1 MEHIHLTPEVD
12 TREHLVVI
20 GNGMAGCR
28 AVEELLARDP
38 ARFRV
43 TIFGAEPRV
52 NYNRIMLSPV
62 LAGEKSFDDI
72 VINGTEWYAANGIAL
87 IAGDPV
93 AAIDRAAK
101 TVTTRSGL
109 TESYDRLL
117 IATGSDPFIIPV
129 PGKDLPGVIAFRDM
143 DDVDTMLAAADAG
156 GDAVVIGGGLLG
168 LEAAHGLSLRGMK
181 VTVIHLM
188 PTLMERQLD
197 EAAGWLLK
205 QALEARGQTI
215 LTGADTAEI
224 VGDGKVEGVKLKDGT
239 LIPASLV
246 VMAVGIRPSTQ
257 LAREAGLAVGR
268 GIQVD
273 DHMVTSDP
281 AVLAVGECV
290 EHDGQVYGL
299 VAPLW
304 DMCRSLADGLV
315 EKPSGYRGSV
325 TSTKLKV
332 SGIDVFSAG
341 DFSGGDGCE
350 DIVLRDASRGV
361 YKRVIVRDNR
371 IVGAVLYG
379 DTADGSWY
387 FDLLKKQD
395 DVSDLRDLL
404 IFGQAFASGGG
415 AADPKAAVAALSDDA
430 EICGCNGVTKG
441 QVVSCIAK
449 GAHSLDAV
457 RGTCKASA
465 SCGSCTGLVET
476 LLALTLGDEVQ
487 AGPKT
492 MCKCTSFGHDDVRR
506 EIVAQGM
513 RSIPEVMQQL
523 HWTTPDGC
531 SSCRPALN
539 YYLLCALPGDYVD
552 DQQSRF
558 VNERL
563 HANIQKDG
571 TYSVVPRMW
580 GGLTNPTELRAIAD
594 VVEKYDAP
602 MVKVTGGQ
610 RLDIFGIKKEDL
622 PAVWADLNAA
632 GMVSGHAYGKALRT
646 VKTCVGSEWC
656 RFGTQDSTGLG
667 VKVERMSW
675 GSWMPHKFKIAVSGC
690 PRNCAEAT
698 IKDFGIVCVDSGYEL
713 HVGGN
718 GGIHVRVT
726 DLICK
731 VATEQEAMDYCAAF
745 IQLYREEAR
754 YLERT
759 APWIERVGVDYV
771 KARIVDDES
780 GREALRARFLFS
792 QSFSQDDPWAQR
804 AEGAEAEHHAPM
816 ARFIP
821 QGRAFLEEIGA

>member
-1 MEHIHLTPEVD
+1 MEHRPLKPDAD
-12 TREHLVVI
+12 TRQHLVVI

-38 ARFRV
+38 NRYRV

-72 VINGTEWYAANGIAL
+72 VINDAGWYADNGIAL
-87 IAGDPV
+87 VAGDPV
-93 AAIDRAAK
+93 ARIDRAAK
-101 TVTTRSGL
+101 TVTTRGGV

-181 VTVIHLM
+181 VTVLHLM

-246 VMAVGIRPSTQ
+246 VMAVGIRPSVA
-257 LAREAGLAVGR
+257 LARDAGLAVGR

-315 EKPSGYRGSV
+315 EKPTGYRGSV

-361 YKRVIVRDNR
+361 YKRVIVKDDR

-387 FDLLKKQD
+387 FDLLKKQE

-441 QVVSCIAK
+441 QVISCIAK

-465 SCGSCTGLVET
+465 SCGSCTGLVEN
-476 LLALTLGDEVQ
+476 LLALTLGDDVQ
-487 AGPKT
+487 SGPRT

-506 EIVAQGM
+506 EIVAQAM
-513 RSIPEVMQQL
+513 RSIPEVMHKL

-539 YYLLCALPGDYVD
+539 YYLLCALPGEYVD

-558 VNERL
+558 VNERM

-594 VVEKYDAP
+594 VVEKYNAP

-718 GGIHVRVT
+718 GGIHVRAT
-726 DLICK
+726 DLLCK
-731 VATEQEAMDYCAAF
+731 VATEHEAMDHCAAF
-745 IQLYREEAR
+745 IQLYREEAH

-771 KARIVDDES
+771 KARIVDDEV
-780 GREALRARFLFS
+780 GREALRARFLYS

-804 AEGAEAEHHAPM
+804 AEGAEAEHHAPL
-816 ARFIP
+816 ARFTP
-821 QGRAFLEEIGA
+821 QKEPA

>member
-1 MEHIHLTPEVD
+1 MEHRPLKPDAD

-38 ARFRV
+38 NRYRV

-62 LAGEKSFDDI
+62 LAGEKCFDDI
-72 VINGTEWYAANGIAL
+72 VINNAAWYADNGIAL
-87 IAGDPV
+87 VAGDPV
-93 AAIDRAAK
+93 LAIDRAAK

-109 TESYDRLL
+109 AESYDRLL

-205 QALEARGQTI
+205 NALEARGQTI

-224 VGDGKVEGVKLKDGT
+224 VGTGKVEGVKLKDGT

-257 LAREAGLAVGR
+257 LARDAGLAVGR

-315 EKPSGYRGSV
+315 EAPTGYRGSV

-361 YKRVIVRDNR
+361 YKRVIVRDDR

-379 DTADGSWY
+379 DTADGNWY
-387 FDLLKKQD
+387 FDLLKRQE

-404 IFGQAFASGGG
+404 IFGQAFAAGGG
-415 AADPKAAVAALSDDA
+415 AADPRAAVAALSDDA

-465 SCGSCTGLVET
+465 SCGSCTGLVEN
-476 LLALTLGDEVQ
+476 LLALTLGDDVQ
-487 AGPKT
+487 SGPKT

-506 EIVAQGM
+506 EIVAQAM
-513 RSIPEVMQQL
+513 RSIPEVMQKL

-594 VVEKYDAP
+594 VVEKYNAP

-667 VKVERMSW
+667 VKLERMSW

-698 IKDFGIVCVDSGYEL
+698 IKDFGVVCVDSGYEL

-718 GGIHVRVT
+718 VGIHVRAT
-726 DLICK
+726 DLLCK
-731 VATEQEAMDYCAAF
+731 VATEQEAMDHCAAF

-759 APWIERVGVDYV
+759 APWIERVGLDYL
-771 KARIVDDES
+771 KARLLDDEA
-780 GREALRARFLFS
+780 GREALRARFLYS

-821 QGRAFLEEIGA
+821 QEEMA

>member
-1 MEHIHLTPEVD
+1 MEHRPLKPDAD

-38 ARFRV
+38 NRYRV

-62 LAGEKSFDDI
+62 LAGEKCFDDI
-72 VINGTEWYAANGIAL
+72 VINDAGWYADNGIAL

-93 AAIDRAAK
+93 AAIDRAAR

-109 TESYDRLL
+109 VESYDRLL

-215 LTGADTAEI
+215 LTGADTAAI
-224 VGDGKVEGVKLKDGT
+224 IGTGKVEGVKLKDGT

-257 LAREAGLAVGR
+257 LARDAGLAIGR

-315 EKPSGYRGSV
+315 EQPTGYRGSV

-361 YKRVIVRDNR
+361 YKRVIVKDDR

-379 DTADGSWY
+379 DTVDGNWY
-387 FDLLKKQD
+387 FDLLKKQE

-404 IFGQAFASGGG
+404 IFGQAFAAGGG
-415 AADPKAAVAALSDDA
+415 AADPKAVVAALSDDA

-465 SCGSCTGLVET
+465 SCGSCTGLVDN
-476 LLALTLGDEVQ
+476 LLALTLGDDVQ
-487 AGPKT
+487 SGPKT

-506 EIVAQGM
+506 EIVAQNM
-513 RSIPEVMQQL
+513 RSIPEVMQKL

-539 YYLLCALPGDYVD
+539 YYLLCALPGDYLD

-580 GGLTNPTELRAIAD
+580 GGLTNPKELRAIAD
-594 VVEKYDAP
+594 VVEKYNAP

-610 RLDIFGIKKEDL
+610 RLDIFGIRKEDL

-667 VKVERMSW
+667 VKLERMSW

-698 IKDFGIVCVDSGYEL
+698 IKDFGVVCVDSGYEL

-718 GGIHVRVT
+718 GGIHVRAT
-726 DLICK
+726 DLLCK

-759 APWIERVGVDYV
+759 APWIERVGLAHIV
-771 KARIVDDES
+771 ARIVDDEP
-780 GREALRARFLFS
+780 GREALRARFLYS

-816 ARFIP
+816 ARFTP
-821 QGRAFLEEIGA
+821 QEEPA